1 LLVNL
6 KGLVLPVIFS
16 RTLDFRVRQVAV
28 GVVLAVGLFVFAWY
42 YYALPSYT
50 RVGYTP
56 QQPVPFSHELHVG
69 NLGLD
74 CTYCH
79 QAVFEGPHANVP
91 AAQTCMN
98 CHNPAKANVKGTS
111 PLLAPIRNSYDTGKP
126 VAWQRVH
133 KLPEYAYF
141 NHAVHVN
148 KGVSCVSCHGQV
160 NEMKVVTHAEL
171 LTMGWCLKCHNEP
184 APNLR
189 PVSEVTNLTWKPG
202 PGQEEEGKRLQQLL
216 AVNPPMNCQG
226 CHR

>member
-1 LLVNL
+1 M
-6 KGLVLPVIFS
+6 PAIFS
-16 RTLDFRVRQVAV
+16 RSFDFRVRKLAV
-28 GVVLAVGLFVFAWY
+28 GFLLGLGLFVFAWY

-56 QQPVPFSHELHVG
+56 GQPVAFSHEQHVG
-69 NLGLD
+69 KLGLD

-79 QAVFEGPHANVP
+79 QAVFEGPTANVP
-91 AAQTCMN
+91 ASQTCMN
-98 CHNPAKANVKGTS
+98 CHNPAKANVKGNS
-111 PLLAPIRNSYDTGKP
+111 SLLADARVSFDTGKP
-126 VAWQRVH
+126 IEWKRVH

-160 NEMKVVTHAEL
+160 NEMPVVVHAEL
-171 LTMGWCLKCHNEP
+171 LTMGWCLKCHNDP

-189 PVSEVTNLTWKPG
+189 PTSEVTNLTWSRGNSP
-202 PGQEEEGKRLQQLL
+202 EDDGKKIQQDL
-216 AVNPPMNCQG
+216 AVKPPMNCQG

>member
-1 LLVNL
+1 V
-6 KGLVLPVIFS
+6 PAIFS
-16 RTLDFRVRQVAV
+16 RSLDGAVRQA
-28 GVVLAVGLFVFAWY
+28 AVGLVVGAGLFAFGWY

-56 QQPVPFSHELHVG
+56 EQPVAFSHQQHVG

-74 CTYCH
+74 CAYCH
-79 QAVFEGPHANVP
+79 QAVFESPHANVP

-98 CHNPAKANVKGTS
+98 CHNPKKANVKGAS
-111 PLLAPIRNSYDTGKP
+111 PLLAPVRNSYDTGAA
-126 VAWQRVH
+126 VAWKRVH

-160 NEMKVVTHAEL
+160 NEMKVVTHDKS
-171 LTMGWCLKCHNEP
+171 LTMGWCLNCHNDP
-184 APNLR
+184 APHLR
-189 PVSEVTNLTWKPG
+189 PLSEVTNLTWAPG
-202 PGQEEEGKRLQQLL
+202 AGPAAEPTGETIKDTLR
-216 AVNPPMNCQG
+216 VKPPMNCQG